1 MGTMHEVRIE
11 GRGLLTWTVRPVGK
25 AWLAQCD
32 AIKLCIE
39 ADSAEEVDATIRE
52 TMDLTLRSLFSSGE
66 FERFLH
72 DRGWH
77 VSTTTPIPQGITE
90 DRLTFRAPV
99 SVQRDLYATA

>member
-1 MGTMHEVRIE
+1 METMHQVLLE
-11 GRGLLTWTVRPVGK
+11 GRGVLTWMVRPVGK

-32 AIKLCIE
+32 AMKLCIE
-39 ADSAEEVDATIRE
+39 AESAEEVDASIRE

-66 FERFLH
+66 FEQFLSDH
-72 DRGWH
+72 GWH
-77 VSTTTPIPQGITE
+77 VSHATPIPRGIAE